1 MDRKA
6 FYGVL
11 RAQKLY
17 GPTMEQSEVDG
28 TEAVLNAVAGWPLA
42 WQAYA
47 LATAFWE
54 TARTMLPVEEAYWI
68 GNADA
73 WRKKNLRYY
82 PWHGRGY
89 VQLTW
94 RNNYERA
101 DRELGL
107 QGSLIANADRAME
120 PEIAARI
127 LRRGM
132 EEGWFAFDSKGRH
145 TCARHLPSSGPANQG
160 QFEMA
165 RRIINGVDKRREIA
179 RIALSF
185 QRALAAG
192 GLS

>member
-1 MDRKA
+1 MNRKA
-6 FYGVL
+6 FYDTL
-11 RAQKLY
+11 RAQRLY
-17 GPTMEQSEVDG
+17 GPTMDQSEVRG
-28 TEAVLNAVAGWPLA
+28 TEAVLDAIDGWPMA

-94 RNNYERA
+94 RENYERA

-107 QGSLIANADRAME
+107 GGSLIANADRAME
-120 PEIAARI
+120 PAIAAKI

-132 EEGWFAFDSKGRH
+132 QEGWFAGDRQGRH
-145 TCARHLPSSGPANQG
+145 TCARHLPKDGVATQL
-160 QFEMA
+160 QFESA
-165 RRIINGVDKRREIA
+165 RRIINGTDKRREIA

-185 QRALAAG
+185 QRALKAG
-192 GLS
+192 LA

>member
-1 MDRKA
+1 MNRKA
-6 FYGVL
+6 FYDTL
-11 RAQKLY
+11 RVQKLY
-17 GPTMEQSEVDG
+17 GPTMDQSEVRG
-28 TEAVLNAVAGWPLA
+28 TEAVLDAIDGWPMA

-94 RNNYERA
+94 RENYERA

-107 QGSLIANADRAME
+107 GGSLIANADRAME
-120 PEIAARI
+120 PAIAAKI

-132 EEGWFAFDSKGRH
+132 QEGWFAGDRQGRH
-145 TCARHLPSSGPANQG
+145 TCARHLPKDGAATQL
-160 QFEMA
+160 QFESA
-165 RRIINGVDKRREIA
+165 RRIINGTDKRREIA

-185 QRALAAG
+185 QRALKAG
-192 GLS
+192 LV